1 MPSVSPNSLDAFWM
15 PFTNNRHFKR
25 EPRLLARAKGM
36 YYEKPNGDRVFDGT
50 GGLWCVNAG
59 HCHPRIVEA
68 IARQAGEMDFAPT
81 FQLGHPLAFELASRL
96 VSEMP
101 AGFEQIFFTNS
112 GSEAVDS
119 ALKIASAY
127 QRAIGQGGRTRL
139 IGRERGYHGTNF
151 GGTAVGGIVGNR
163 RAFGALLAGV
173 DHLPHTHLPA
183 NVHARGRPP
192 HGAELVDA
200 LERMI
205 GLHGADT
212 IAAVIVEPVAGSTG
226 VLPPPVGYL
235 ERLREITA
243 ANGILLIFDKV
254 ITGFCRMGTTTAA
267 EAYSVTP
274 DLITL
279 AKAITNAAVPMGA
292 VAVRGHVY
300 DAMMEHS
307 APGIELATGYTYS
320 GHPLACAAALAT
332 LDVYRD
338 EGIYAHAA
346 AIMPVWAEAV
356 HGLADA
362 RHVIDVRSA
371 GIIAGIELKPREGA
385 APGARAMAAFHKLFD
400 TGTLVRVTGETIAL
414 SPPLVISEEE
424 THTLVGAIR
433 GVLAGLD

>member
-25 EPRLLARAKGM
+25 EPRLLARAEGM
-36 YYEKPNGDRVFDGT
+36 YYEKPNGERVLDGT

-119 ALKIASAY
+119 ALKIALAY
-127 QRAIGQGGRTRL
+127 QRANGQGGRTRL

-192 HGAELVDA
+192 HGAELADA

-243 ANGILLIFDKV
+243 ANDILLIFDEV
-254 ITGFCRMGTTTAA
+254 ITGFGRMGTTTAA

-274 DLITL
+274 DMITL

-292 VAVRGHVY
+292 VAVAGHVY
-300 DAMMEHS
+300 DAVVDNS

-346 AIMPVWAEAV
+346 AMMPVWADAV

-385 APGARAMAAFHKLFD
+385 TPGARAMAAFHKLFD